1 MMLLWELI
9 HHNDLKGKA
18 NYYMNMVA
26 ENIKMDTDAL
36 LAKNNEI
43 HDRLTQDFEN
53 TPDGSLFFSHFA
65 LYLVFFIY
73 ENVMFL
79 PV

>member
-1 MMLLWELI
+1 MLLWELI

-36 LAKNNEI
+36 LAENNEI

-53 TPDGSLFFSHFA
+53 TPDGSLFFFA
-65 LYLVFFIY
+65 FCIVFGLFYL
-73 ENVMFL
+73 
-79 PV
+79 